1 MVATAGHVDHGKSTL
16 IRALTGMEP
25 DRWEEERRRGLTI
38 DLGFAWTTLPSGRV
52 VSFVDVPGHQRFLAN
67 TLAGLGPAPVICFVV
82 AADEGWQEQSGD
94 HRDAIAALD
103 IRHGLLVITKADRA
117 SARVDAVVARAR
129 EELADTGL
137 YDAPAVVVS
146 ANTGDGLAELR
157 DALDNVLARVPPP
170 ATHAR
175 LRLWVDRSFTITG
188 AGTIVTATLTSGTVS
203 RGDVLQLFG
212 IDRIRTVTVRGLQ
225 SHGQSRAGLV
235 PVTRVALNLRA
246 IPHEDVHRGDA
257 LLTPDVWLSTRTVD
271 VRRTTGDPL
280 TEVPT
285 QLFAHI
291 GTSAVPAR
299 LRTFDDDHTRLVLDR
314 PLPLMLG
321 DRLVLRDP
329 GSRRIVGGAQVLD
342 ADPPSLRRRGDAA
355 RRTAA
360 LAEMHSGGD
369 VSVEVSRRGAV
380 EETRLRRLGLVGE
393 DGAPPKE
400 VRILGAWWVHQA
412 TFEAWARRLHT
423 AVRELSQRDP
433 LAGGLSRGAA
443 ADLLTLPNV
452 ILLDAVVREAGLE
465 QAGGQIR
472 LPGARLDLGPAEAAI
487 SELESRLTSAPFHA
501 PEAYDLQSLS
511 LGARELAAA
520 ERAGRLVRLRDGVVL
535 LPTAPSLAMRA
546 LSQLEQ
552 PFTTSQAR
560 QVLNTTRRVVIPLL
574 EHLDARGWTRR
585 IDAGHREVVRRD
597 RI

>member
-1 MVATAGHVDHGKSTL
+1 MCLKK
-16 IRALTGMEP
+16 ALKP
-25 DRWEEERRRGLTI
+25 
-38 DLGFAWTTLPSGRV
+38 
-52 VSFVDVPGHQRFLAN
+52 PG
-67 TLAGLGPAPVICFVV
+67 
-82 AADEGWQEQSGD
+82 
-94 HRDAIAALD
+94 
-103 IRHGLLVITKADRA
+103 
-117 SARVDAVVARAR
+117 
-129 EELADTGL
+129 
-137 YDAPAVVVS
+137 
-146 ANTGDGLAELR
+146 
-157 DALDNVLARVPPP
+157 
-170 ATHAR
+170 
-175 LRLWVDRSFTITG
+175 
-188 AGTIVTATLTSGTVS
+188 
-203 RGDVLQLFG
+203 
-212 IDRIRTVTVRGLQ
+212 
-225 SHGQSRAGLV
+225 
-235 PVTRVALNLRA
+235 
-246 IPHEDVHRGDA
+246 
-257 LLTPDVWLSTRTVD
+257 
-271 VRRTTGDPL
+271 
-280 TEVPT
+280 
-285 QLFAHI
+285 
-291 GTSAVPAR
+291 
-299 LRTFDDDHTRLVLDR
+299 
-314 PLPLMLG
+314 
-321 DRLVLRDP
+321 
-329 GSRRIVGGAQVLD
+329 
-342 ADPPSLRRRGDAA
+342 RRGDAA
-355 RRTAA
+355 RRNAA
-360 LAEMHSGGD
+360 LAEMLSGGD

-412 TFEAWARRLHT
+412 TFEAWAQRLHT

-443 ADLLTLPNV
+443 SDLLTLPNV

-597 RI
+597 RTCTG

>member
-1 MVATAGHVDHGKSTL
+1 
-16 IRALTGMEP
+16 
-25 DRWEEERRRGLTI
+25 
-38 DLGFAWTTLPSGRV
+38 
-52 VSFVDVPGHQRFLAN
+52 
-67 TLAGLGPAPVICFVV
+67 
-82 AADEGWQEQSGD
+82 
-94 HRDAIAALD
+94 
-103 IRHGLLVITKADRA
+103 
-117 SARVDAVVARAR
+117 
-129 EELADTGL
+129 
-137 YDAPAVVVS
+137 
-146 ANTGDGLAELR
+146 
-157 DALDNVLARVPPP
+157 
-170 ATHAR
+170 
-175 LRLWVDRSFTITG
+175 
-188 AGTIVTATLTSGTVS
+188 
-203 RGDVLQLFG
+203 
-212 IDRIRTVTVRGLQ
+212 
-225 SHGQSRAGLV
+225 
-235 PVTRVALNLRA
+235 
-246 IPHEDVHRGDA
+246 
-257 LLTPDVWLSTRTVD
+257 
-271 VRRTTGDPL
+271 
-280 TEVPT
+280 
-285 QLFAHI
+285 
-291 GTSAVPAR
+291 
-299 LRTFDDDHTRLVLDR
+299 
-314 PLPLMLG
+314 
-321 DRLVLRDP
+321 
-329 GSRRIVGGAQVLD
+329 
-342 ADPPSLRRRGDAA
+342 
-355 RRTAA
+355 
-360 LAEMHSGGD
+360 MHSGGD

-393 DGAPPKE
+393 DGVPPKE

-412 TFEAWARRLHT
+412 TFEAWAQRLHT